1 MNRNLAFSQIHSAF
15 SQIPRI
21 LKSPFP
27 VTILINLS
35 SIEIWCTEKVNRY
48 HMQPCSISKMPD
60 CGQETTWLKDCD
72 LAECYI
78 GSGWMLN
85 RIWLNAESKP
95 KIWLNDQ
102 VGSGLMVV
110 DVRESVVS
118 IFFLNNYDSFLYIC
132 EPHLLSI
139 LKSYHWFKKMV

>member
-1 MNRNLAFSQIHSAF
+1 
-15 SQIPRI
+15 
-21 LKSPFP
+21 
-27 VTILINLS
+27 
-35 SIEIWCTEKVNRY
+35 
-48 HMQPCSISKMPD
+48 
-60 CGQETTWLKDCD
+60 
-72 LAECYI
+72 
-78 GSGWMLN
+78 MLN

-118 IFFLNNYDSFLYIC
+118 IFFLNDYDSFLNIC